1 MAHAVEIE
9 RKLRGRQVM
18 TNLRF
23 VGIILLLS
31 LPPLAPAQQRWQ
43 SCLPPGIKAIDV
55 VSAELAVSSKGSR
68 TVKTVTVRQKLNQL
82 RAHCRHGKL
91 VDSRGKEI
99 HFYHLTGCWGNPP
112 ADYLKIIQRQ
122 EDELKELKKK
132 YTVIEMTCN
141 PSGIPIP

>member
-1 MAHAVEIE
+1 MKNV
-9 RKLRGRQVM
+9 
-18 TNLRF
+18 RF
-23 VGIILLLS
+23 LGIVLLLS
-31 LPPLAPAQQRWQ
+31 LPALASAQQRWQ
-43 SCLPPGIKAIDV
+43 SCLPPDIKATDV
-55 VSAELAVSSKGSR
+55 VSAALAVSSNGSG
-68 TVKTVTVRQKLNQL
+68 TVKTTTVRQKLNQL

-112 ADYLKIIQRQ
+112 ADYLKIMQRQ

-141 PSGIPIP
+141 PSGIPLP